1 MLHFVFFR
9 SFLIP
14 SLLPP
19 CTSILPVTRSRLLIY
34 TLTHLLPPSSTRICT
49 YTPPCRPTLLLPTPT
64 RAYTPTLSLP
74 PHLLLTL
81 GISLKTQELYL
92 LVFVCRYLDLF
103 TNFLSMYN
111 TVMKILYIFTAA
123 AIVYMIRFRE
133 PWSITYKK
141 EEDSFKHWKFVVA
154 PCAVLA
160 FLICDNRWSPMEVLW
175 TFSIYCEAVAI
186 MPQVVIL
193 TRYGDVENLTAH
205 YVFSLGAY
213 RALYLV
219 NWIYRYNTEPYYR
232 AWIVWGAGI
241 VQTALYL
248 DFFYYYAKR
257 CASGGGGD
265 VCLGER
271 ESRSG
276 AEREN
281 DGSERNTHTRC

>member
-1 MLHFVFFR
+1 
-9 SFLIP
+9 
-14 SLLPP
+14 
-19 CTSILPVTRSRLLIY
+19 VT
-34 TLTHLLPPSSTRICT
+34 P
-49 YTPPCRPTLLLPTPT
+49 
-64 RAYTPTLSLP
+64 
-74 PHLLLTL
+74 

-257 CASGGGGD
+257 CGSAGAGAGGG
-265 VCLGER
+265 
-271 ESRSG
+271 
-276 AEREN
+276 
-281 DGSERNTHTRC
+281 